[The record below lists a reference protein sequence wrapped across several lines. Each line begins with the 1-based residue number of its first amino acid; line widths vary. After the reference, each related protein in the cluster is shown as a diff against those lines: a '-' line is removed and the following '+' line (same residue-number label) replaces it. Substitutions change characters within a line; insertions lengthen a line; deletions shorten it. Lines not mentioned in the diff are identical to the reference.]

1 MLMKFLQKNIYKT
14 LLLLILLCTACVEQ
28 NYGITS
34 EVIPLTKG
42 FGYIIRIDQKMVI
55 KQTFIP
61 AVQGNVPFC
70 TEKDAQRTADF
81 VIKKM
86 IGNKGP
92 ALTIEELNQLQIDFN
107 CVHLL

>member
-1 MLMKFLQKNIYKT
+1 MKILQKNTYKT
-14 LLLLILLCTACVEQ
+14 LLLLLVLCTACVEQ

-42 FGYIIRIDQKMVI
+42 FGYVIRIEEKVVI

-70 TEKDAQRTADF
+70 TEQDAQRTADL
-81 VIKKM
+81 VTKKM
-86 IGNKGP
+86 IESKGP
-92 ALTIEELNQLQIDFN
+92 SVTLEELKQLQIDFN